1 MLGLIVWV
9 ECCLFIIQ
17 NHGQQSKDTVT
28 NIVGTVGKISKINS
42 FQLDML
48 AKWLK

>member
-1 MLGLIVWV
+1 MLGLIVWF

-28 NIVGTVGKISKINS
+28 NIIGTVGKISKINS